1 MLDDG
6 SLELSWAL
14 VQSLESLGQA
24 KLADHMY
31 ELAYRRGVI
40 NHWSRW
46 LDRVDLHHFS
56 QLVARV
62 AVRQVFN
69 EFLGGPGGCPDFGL
83 SLSYQGRANWPPER
97 TGKVFLALTYSACV
111 LCACNQARHCRYT
124 WTARRRASSS

>member
-69 EFLGGPGGCPDFGL
+69 EFLGGPGACPDFCL
-83 SLSYQGRANWPPER
+83 VCL
-97 TGKVFLALTYSACV
+97 
-111 LCACNQARHCRYT
+111 
-124 WTARRRASSS
+124 